1 MGGLYYINCFSQPRT
16 PLELEVA
23 ALLQGSKNVLTQSN
37 MLTAAEER
45 ALRAMNLEEV
55 YLNIYTT
62 KHTFLY
68 F

>member
-1 MGGLYYINCFSQPRT
+1 MCGIIFFQPRT

-55 YLNIYTT
+55 IAEILPTPYV
-62 KHTFLY
+62 
-68 F
+68 